1 MILIVQISI
10 LGLSFSSDDE
20 IIHFNINLGVD
31 VIHLIDEI
39 HHINEIHIFDV
50 IHHRDEILRMKC
62 NTLMKPIILLRF

>member
-1 MILIVQISI
+1 MILIVQVNI

-20 IIHFNINLGVD
+20 LIHFNINLGVD

-50 IHHRDEILRMKC
+50 IHHIDEILRMKC
-62 NTLMKPIILLRF
+62 NTLMKPITLL